1 MSPALTVCVCHARDK
16 LFVSGYIKICPT
28 KILLEL
34 ATLKHTLT
42 GDFCDFWVLNDLLKI
57 SKSAQCRVFEYALS
71 LFVIILFA
79 LVLTEN
85 SLLTTEIAFKK
96 MRTLKRKKKG
106 FRFMMLECR
115 SSLLPGSY
123 ASNQLNKPLLFLANF
138 STILHRTNFHLS
150 SKVDFAGWAICISSA
165 FFFDM
170 SKLVS
175 TACLRCNIPTDIGV
189 NFKILLWSRFNLK
202 VLSLDW
208 K

>member
-1 MSPALTVCVCHARDK
+1 MSPALTVCVCHARDE

-34 ATLKHTLT
+34 ATLKQALT
-42 GDFCDFWVLNDLLKI
+42 GDFWVLNDLLKI

-115 SSLLPGSY
+115 SSLLLGSY
-123 ASNQLNKPLLFLANF
+123 ASNQLNKPLLFLAKF
-138 STILHRTNFHLS
+138 FH
-150 SKVDFAGWAICISSA
+150 DFTSH
-165 FFFDM
+165 
-170 SKLVS
+170 
-175 TACLRCNIPTDIGV
+175 
-189 NFKILLWSRFNLK
+189 
-202 VLSLDW
+202 
-208 K
+208 